1 MTNYPEGT
9 LLLETWGIHGY
20 PSVHC
25 GLWCVLRVEKKSD
38 ERGNQQGTVVVSLGR
53 GYVRGER
60 TLICGG
66 DGGYKYRVLSDEEA
80 TLYQIL
86 SLET

>member
-9 LLLETWGIHGY
+9 LLLETWGIPGY
-20 PSVHC
+20 LPSGHC
-25 GLWCVLRVEKKSD
+25 GLWCVLRVEKKD
-38 ERGNQQGTVVVSLGR
+38 ERGNQLGKVVVSLGR
-53 GYVRGER
+53 GYVRGDH

-66 DGGYKYRVLSDEEA
+66 NGGYKYRVLSDEEA